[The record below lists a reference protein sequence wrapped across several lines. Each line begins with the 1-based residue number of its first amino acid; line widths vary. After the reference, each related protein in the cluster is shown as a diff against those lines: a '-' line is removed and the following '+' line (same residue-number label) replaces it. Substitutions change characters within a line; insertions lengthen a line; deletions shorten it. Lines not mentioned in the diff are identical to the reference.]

1 MNNETKSGRWQ
12 DLARFTVLT
21 LLLALALSA
30 GADTLTLKETA
41 YVKGPKVLLG
51 DVAEIEGVN
60 AEILAGIELTPAAMP
75 GASKPLNAALVEA
88 RLRHAGLDTGEI
100 SIKGAS
106 RVLATTLYAEIS
118 KQMIAQSLY
127 AHILETMPWDSQET
141 EIDIPVPLNDL
152 TVPDGEIEF
161 VWRTNPQFRYLGSG
175 AFRGSILVDGVEQR
189 SILCKANI
197 EVYTN
202 VVVARRDIPRGRPIG
217 VADVEMRTEALS
229 RIPEGTA
236 TGFEQVIGFMTR
248 KTIFPG
254 QIVSTRNI
262 ELPRVVR
269 RNQLVAVEMTSGSLN
284 IQSRAKALSDG
295 RMGDTILCA
304 NLNSGEVFQGVVRA
318 DGVIEV
324 H

>member
-1 MNNETKSGRWQ
+1 MNNGIKTGRGQ
-12 DLARFTVLT
+12 GPVRFALMMA
-21 LLLALALSA
+21 LLSLALWT

-51 DVAEIEGVN
+51 DIAEIEGDN
-60 AEILAGIELTPAAMP
+60 ATVLAGIELAPAALP
-75 GASKPLNAALVEA
+75 GASKPLNAALVET
-88 RLRHAGLDTGEI
+88 RLRHAGLNPDDI
-100 SIKGAS
+100 AIKGAS

-127 AHILETMPWDSQET
+127 AHILENMPWDSQDT
-141 EIDIPVPLNDL
+141 EIDIPIPLSDI

-161 VWRTNPQFRYLGSG
+161 VWRTNPQFRYVGPG
-175 AFRGSILVDGVEQR
+175 AFRGTILVDGLEQR
-189 SILCKANI
+189 SILCKVNI

-236 TGFEQVIGFMTR
+236 TGFEQVIGFITR

-262 ELPRVVR
+262 ELPRVVK
-269 RNQLVAVEMTSGSLN
+269 RNQLVTVEMITGALN